1 MGIISKRYT
10 NLESKFQTK
19 FEFKSRK
26 KKKKTEKEKRKEEE
40 ASQQPG
46 LLGFAAQPAQATE
59 LAQLALRPRALPAAG
74 PARPHG
80 LAGLLALAAH
90 AASPHAA
97 LTSPAATITRAPH
110 VSHPVHSVVFSTPT
124 PQPPV

>member
-10 NLESKFQTK
+10 NLKSKFQTK

-26 KKKKTEKEKRKEEE
+26 KKKKIEKGKRKEEE

-59 LAQLALRPRALPAAG
+59 LA
-74 PARPHG
+74 
-80 LAGLLALAAH
+80 
-90 AASPHAA
+90 
-97 LTSPAATITRAPH
+97 
-110 VSHPVHSVVFSTPT
+110 
-124 PQPPV
+124 

>member
-26 KKKKTEKEKRKEEE
+26 KKKKIEKGKRKEEE

-59 LAQLALRPRALPAAG
+59 LAQLALPAS
-74 PARPHG
+74 
-80 LAGLLALAAH
+80 LAC
-90 AASPHAA
+90 
-97 LTSPAATITRAPH
+97 
-110 VSHPVHSVVFSTPT
+110 
-124 PQPPV
+124 